1 MPFSLAEPAA
11 RRCCAINPILSTSIS
26 SQLLISA
33 LSALSALPQ
42 AQAATKGGW
51 RSRGPLVI
59 GNVKF

>member
-11 RRCCAINPILSTSIS
+11 RRWCAINPILSTSIS
-26 SQLLISA
+26 SQLLI
-33 LSALSALPQ
+33 SALSALPQ

-59 GNVKF
+59 GNVKFK